1 METQTTINDKTVQ
14 TPIVIEPIIAI
25 PILSGTINYI
35 I

>member
-1 METQTTINDKTVQ
+1 METSSTTNDKTVQ
-14 TPIVIEPIIAI
+14 TPIIIEPIISI